1 MATATQVR
9 AEPTEEYKHFLD
21 LVSNRSSI
29 GRLKPDPVPD
39 EYIEMVI
46 DAARHAMSGANSQ
59 PWEFVVVK
67 DREIKRQLYEA
78 YREADAAMAFW
89 MEQQRILEL
98 RHPGFKINPTLESRE
113 EQRHSNSW
121 EDVPVVICIIGD
133 GRRQWGT
140 VVSGQQFGLH
150 QTHLTDGLANVATLL
165 HLAGAA
171 LGLGSGHTTVHVEE
185 PFKRI
190 LKLPPY
196 YAIHD
201 IVPMG
206 WPAVE
211 PRVKVRRSVD
221 EMIHKDT
228 FDESKGRTNQQV
240 IEWLYALRKKT
251 IPQYASRSGRA
262 LPEEIQK
269 RIES

>member
-1 MATATQVR
+1 VIQ
-9 AEPTEEYKHFLD
+9 AEPTEEYRHFLD

-39 EYIEMVI
+39 EYIDMVL
-46 DAARHAMSGANSQ
+46 DAARWAMSGANSQ
-59 PWEFVVVK
+59 PWEFIVVK

-78 YREADAAMAFW
+78 YRRSDMDLTFW

-98 RHPGFKINPTLESRE
+98 RHPGFQINPTLESR
-113 EQRHSNSW
+113 QQQDARSGW
-121 EDVPVVICIIGD
+121 QDVPVLICIIGD

-140 VVSGQQFGLH
+140 VASGQQYGLH
-150 QTHLTDGLANVATLL
+150 QSHLTDGLANVATLI

-171 LGLGSGHTTVHVEE
+171 LGLGSGHTTIHVEE
-185 PFKRI
+185 PFKR
-190 LKLPPY
+190 LLGMPPY

-206 WPAVE
+206 WPAVD
-211 PRVKVRRSVD
+211 PRVKVRRSVE
-221 EMIHKDT
+221 EMVHRDR
-228 FDESKGRTNQQV
+228 FDPSKKKTNQEV

-251 IPQYASRSGRA
+251 IPQYASRSGRE
-262 LPEEIQK
+262 LPEHL
-269 RIES
+269 R